1 MSHRHFAH
9 DGRVRVDEVFF
20 RFVVAWERAIEW
32 EREFYVLDVKKCPI
46 YIKFSGFFHQLGP
59 ATARNFFPTVSRLV
73 WCVHSFFFI
82 QQQSDQYLD
91 NVAPRLDKADIM
103 WQNCQFYFSFWCQH
117 ISQRSF
123 YWRVS
128 RFVLDFFFHHQRES
142 HRRRDCMDPRKTT
155 FCGLKS
161 NFLVDFP
168 FFSLALALYP
178 GFICLIDL
186 FDLQFHTKY
195 YNSKVW
201 GMTMMDVSEKRRLFP
216 IFLIAFL
223 LGSTPH
229 WLQQSREWKSSAKN
243 KIIDAKTA
251 SDFNQL

>member
-1 MSHRHFAH
+1 M
-9 DGRVRVDEVFF
+9 
-20 RFVVAWERAIEW
+20 
-32 EREFYVLDVKKCPI
+32 KKCPI
-46 YIKFSGFFHQLGP
+46 YIKFFRIFSS
-59 ATARNFFPTVSRLV
+59 ARAGNGSKLFLTVSRLV
-73 WCVHSFFFI
+73 LCVHSFFFI

-128 RFVLDFFFHHQRES
+128 RFVLDSFFFHHQRES
-142 HRRRDCMDPRKTT
+142 HRRWDCMDPRKTT

-161 NFLVDFP
+161 NFLVAFP
-168 FFSLALALYP
+168 FFLSFALYP

-195 YNSKVW
+195 YNRKVW
-201 GMTMMDVSEKRRLFP
+201 AMTMMDVSEKRLFP

-229 WLQQSREWKSSAKN
+229 CCNSHHVNE
-243 KIIDAKTA
+243 KIFCQK
-251 SDFNQL
+251 